1 MEQRKVLIRADDL
14 GYCEAVNYG
23 LARAVRQGAARNVS
37 VLSNMEAAEHGV
49 KLLEG
54 ANVCY
59 GLHVNI
65 CNGRPLTDPAKIPSL
80 VQPNG
85 EFKTASE
92 YRKSKE
98 DFVAAEEAV
107 LEIEAQLGR
116 FQELTG
122 EMPHYMDAHS
132 VFNENF
138 LTALKLVAARR
149 HIPYFDVNGSFY
161 GFVPFGHSLV
171 HTFMEMDSMD
181 PRYDP
186 FETLKHGAMQP
197 TEAGQYM
204 MLLFHPG
211 YVDDDVL
218 KTTYI
223 TTARPRE
230 AAMLYAPQTRQW
242 LEENHVT
249 VITYDDL

>member
-1 MEQRKVLIRADDL
+1 MEQRKLLIRADDL

-23 LARAVRQGAARNVS
+23 LARTVRQSVVRNVS
-37 VLSNMEAAEHGV
+37 LMPNMESAEHGV

-54 ANVCY
+54 TGVCY

-65 CNGRPLTDPAKIPSL
+65 CNGRPLSDPRQIPSL
-80 VQPNG
+80 VQTNG
-85 EFKTASE
+85 EFKTAAE

-98 DFVAAEEAV
+98 DFIVIEEAV
-107 LEIEAQLGR
+107 LEIEAQLER
-116 FQELTG
+116 FRELTG
-122 EMPHYMDAHS
+122 ELPHYMDAHS
-132 VFNENF
+132 VFNGNF
-138 LTALKLVAARR
+138 LTALKKVAARHR
-149 HIPYFDVNGSFY
+149 IPYFDVNGSFY
-161 GFVPFGHSLV
+161 GFVPFGRSQV

-186 FETLKHGAMQP
+186 FETLKHAALQP
-197 TEAGQYM
+197 TEAAQCM

-211 YVDDDVL
+211 YIDDFIL

-230 AAMLYAPQTRQW
+230 AAMLYDPNTLQW
-242 LEENHVT
+242 LEKNNVT